1 MEQNNDAPQMLLKIK
16 RKRNEEPLDVLL
28 VQHKDMEDRRSLD
41 KRSRR
46 GSLKNEKSS
55 LKVSAM
61 ALPRIFR
68 LAETVEEGSFKN
80 INEAKK
86 LKERIN
92 RRIRPGSRPDTP
104 ENEDSKRNKKTQD
117 LKTTT
122 KQARYRL
129 INQNRA
135 KADKSMPPVVQSSAE
150 KAAEDLFQ
158 MYEAV
163 KEEKHKEDPRLF
175 IDEDEEDPDDIM
187 CNFIP
192 MVKEYLTLNDR
203 VEEPEEDD
211 YVYDVYYCDKSTD
224 NDAVIA
230 GPNVGSLMWFD
241 QDTEYMND
249 DTDSEVGDNED
260 EDSNAEDFYQNDYP
274 DEESDEDYEDQYG
287 YEESS
292 DVDYY

>member
-1 MEQNNDAPQMLLKIK
+1 MDKQSDSPQMILRIK
-16 RKRNEEPLDVLL
+16 RKRNEEPLDALL
-28 VQHKDMEDRRSLD
+28 VQHQDMQDLGKD
-41 KRSRR
+41 KRSKKD
-46 GSLKNEKSS
+46 SMKSS
-55 LKVSAM
+55 NSTLKVSAM

-68 LAETVEEGSFKN
+68 LAETVEEDSFKN

-86 LKERIN
+86 LKDRIN
-92 RRIRPGSRPDTP
+92 RRIRPGTRSDTAG
-104 ENEDSKRNKKTQD
+104 NLDAKRDKKTQHSQ
-117 LKTTT
+117 TSA

-129 INQNRA
+129 ITQNRT
-135 KADKSMPPVVQSSAE
+135 KVDKTMPPTVQSSSE

-158 MYEAV
+158 LYEAV
-163 KEEKHKEDPRLF
+163 KDEKHRDEPKLF
-175 IDEDEEDPDDIM
+175 MDDDEENPDDIM

-203 VEEPEEDD
+203 VEEPEKDD

-224 NDAVIA
+224 DADVT

-241 QDTEYMND
+241 QETEYLNED
-249 DTDSEVGDNED
+249 SDSEIGDNED

-274 DEESDEDYEDQYG
+274 DEEDSDEDYEDQYG

-292 DVDYY
+292 DVDY